1 MKLTAENSKGEKMK
15 YRLARSM
22 KECMKTMSVD
32 NITVKQ
38 ITENCG
44 VTRQTFYRNFMDKFD
59 LINWYFDKLL
69 AKSFEHMGMGKT
81 VYDALVKKFTYIQ
94 EEHVFFAAAFK
105 YDSQNSLR
113 QHDFELI
120 LDFYENLIREKT
132 GRIPDET
139 IHCILE
145 MYCHSSIY
153 MTVKWVLGELEC
165 APEGLAKIL
174 VDGMPGKLSELFEKL
189 EQIQE
194 GDILVLAGSIPNT
207 LPEDIYERIL
217 ERLSGKEIRFV
228 VDATKDLLLKVMKY
242 HPFLIKPNNHELGEM
257 FNVELKRKED
267 IIIYAKKL
275 QALGAQHVLVS
286 MAGDGAILVTKDG
299 KVYETMPPKGKV
311 VNSVGAGDSMVAG
324 FITGYLNTK
333 DMEKAFRLGILF
345 VARYKR

>member
-1 MKLTAENSKGEKMK
+1 MDMINEAGKGEKTK

-69 AKSFEHMGMGKT
+69 AKSFEHMGMVKT

-145 MYCHSSIY
+145 MYCQSSIY

-189 EQIQE
+189 E
-194 GDILVLAGSIPNT
+194 ILS
-207 LPEDIYERIL
+207 
-217 ERLSGKEIRFV
+217 
-228 VDATKDLLLKVMKY
+228 
-242 HPFLIKPNNHELGEM
+242 
-257 FNVELKRKED
+257 
-267 IIIYAKKL
+267 
-275 QALGAQHVLVS
+275 
-286 MAGDGAILVTKDG
+286 
-299 KVYETMPPKGKV
+299 
-311 VNSVGAGDSMVAG
+311 
-324 FITGYLNTK
+324 
-333 DMEKAFRLGILF
+333 
-345 VARYKR
+345 